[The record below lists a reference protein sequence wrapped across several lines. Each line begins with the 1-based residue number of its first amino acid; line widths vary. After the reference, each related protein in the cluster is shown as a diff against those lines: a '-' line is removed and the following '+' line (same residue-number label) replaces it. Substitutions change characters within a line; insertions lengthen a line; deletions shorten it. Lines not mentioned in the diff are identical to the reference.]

1 MISYCLQSC
10 QIGMK
15 NDVCFGDFLHR
26 SNFWGRMQCFHFF
39 TTSTWTVEKE
49 KKPHFLPEELQ
60 MGIYRLCLQEKKNP
74 RKFNAISAHEL
85 FDLKVTVEV
94 KWDFLISIQDD
105 LDAQTLIIWKYYL
118 ILVKF
123 RSRIHTKWDILQWF
137 STTIRSIFPSA
148 IFDSF
153 IHIKCNCSRKKLFLL
168 LKVLL
173 WILSSSNK
181 LYFSGGIFGQDSNS
195 WELDD

>member
-26 SNFWGRMQCFHFF
+26 SNFWGRMQCFHFLLRLLRRLRRKNKLHF
-39 TTSTWTVEKE
+39 
-49 KKPHFLPEELQ
+49 FLPEELQ

-137 STTIRSIFPSA
+137 STNIRSIFPS
-148 IFDSF
+148 IKFGSF
-153 IHIKCNCSRKKLFLL
+153 IHIKCNCSSISFFF
-168 LKVLL
+168 
-173 WILSSSNK
+173 SSKSTT
-181 LYFSGGIFGQDSNS
+181 
-195 WELDD
+195 LDPVQQQ

>member
-1 MISYCLQSC
+1 MYALVTSFIDPIFEGECNAFTFYYVYFD
-10 QIGMK
+10 GWEGK
-15 NDVCFGDFLHR
+15 KAPFFL
-26 SNFWGRMQCFHFF
+26 
-39 TTSTWTVEKE
+39 
-49 KKPHFLPEELQ
+49 LEELQ

-137 STTIRSIFPSA
+137 STTIRSIFQSA

-153 IHIKCNCSRKKLFLL
+153 IHIKCNCSSKNF
-168 LKVLL
+168 
-173 WILSSSNK
+173 
-181 LYFSGGIFGQDSNS
+181 FFF
-195 WELDD
+195 